1 MADGTAWKRTG
12 RLGGSVA
19 CRGKGFQWL
28 EATGTNH
35 EVRQSSG
42 THHIQGN
49 LLRQSL
55 SPAVTSPGSRYINL
69 YLLPPGTLATAIN
82 VSTSTAHPHSPQ
94 GTSPRLFTRPR
105 H

>member
-35 EVRQSSG
+35 EVRQSLGS
-42 THHIQGN
+42 TVHRPIAAPA
-49 LLRQSL
+49 L
-55 SPAVTSPGSRYINL
+55 SFLSCPVHSAL
-69 YLLPPGTLATAIN
+69 HLHLHLQLPHAEPLKKKD
-82 VSTSTAHPHSPQ
+82 
-94 GTSPRLFTRPR
+94 RKD
-105 H
+105 